1 MATIEKRTMLLL
13 NKAQL
18 NWQQGQQNAKALT
31 QPIKKVVE
39 EEPVVVTSVTMSREG
54 RRKGRKKRVDILRAD
69 SSTGDHSHSPLG
81 SRGSSRTEV

>member
-18 NWQQGQQNAKALT
+18 NWQQGQQIAKALT

-39 EEPVVVTSVTMSREG
+39 EEPVVVTSTMSREG
-54 RRKGRKKRVDILRAD
+54 RRKGRKKRVHILRAD